1 MIGRELKLVYSTRA
15 TSRCQK
21 QQEVRFSLTLVPL
34 NLMAVWFSPN
44 HGTKFSDIGTVF
56 RTVQDRVLKVGIRA
70 DFGSGTVGKC
80 MLDFV
85 VNCFS
90 G

>member
-1 MIGRELKLVYSTRA
+1 MTR
-15 TSRCQK
+15 
-21 QQEVRFSLTLVPL
+21 
-34 NLMAVWFSPN
+34 WFSPN
-44 HGTKFSDIGTVF
+44 HETEFSDIGTIF
-56 RTVQDRVLKVGIRA
+56 RTGQDWVLKVGIWA

-90 G
+90 GHFLGQV